1 MSKTRSLDNVIQEFS
16 LAWPTWVINHYTMLY
31 KVFLYIVAFCLLLQT
46 KVDIYL
52 SFFRHFSPN
61 NHSPCACWTWDDNSQ
76 LGPYRPCWLFV
87 ISHAMCTHEI
97 IFEIIIII
105 IIGFF
110 IGLLELKASV
120 ILFVKMDGPLSLLQ
134 VCIAMED
141 FAKGVAFTKWFVWS
155 VI

>member
-1 MSKTRSLDNVIQEFS
+1 
-16 LAWPTWVINHYTMLY
+16 
-31 KVFLYIVAFCLLLQT
+31 
-46 KVDIYL
+46 
-52 SFFRHFSPN
+52 
-61 NHSPCACWTWDDNSQ
+61 
-76 LGPYRPCWLFV
+76 
-87 ISHAMCTHEI
+87 MCTHEI

-141 FAKGVAFTKWFVWS
+141 FAKGVAFTK
-155 VI
+155 